1 MRNGQFFNMES
12 TMPIESSET
21 GDSGR
26 VRQQMSRLGDAP
38 VCLDQLTVEDTP
50 AQTSSSHVLVVD
62 DDMNLCR
69 QLSDYLGK
77 NDFQVTA
84 VNTGKQMLELIRRD
98 GIDLLL
104 LEPGLPGEDGLK
116 LTKAIRD
123 SSSMPLVVLSERHEE
138 ADRVMG
144 LELGADDYVTKP
156 FSPRELLARIR
167 AVLRR
172 SRVNASAGARDNRIR
187 AYRFAGWEL
196 NVRLFRLTSPE
207 GTPVEL
213 SRGEFNLLRA
223 FLSAPQ
229 RILTRDQLLELTRLH
244 IAEVYDRSIDV
255 QIGRLR
261 RKIEA
266 DSAQPR
272 FIRTERGAGYYFDAA
287 VSVVR

>member
-1 MRNGQFFNMES
+1 MESEMRDGQFFNIES
-12 TMPIESSET
+12 TMAIESGET

-26 VRQQMSRLGDAP
+26 VWQRMPRPGDVP
-38 VCLDQLTVEDTP
+38 VCLDHLTVEDT
-50 AQTSSSHVLVVD
+50 AVRTSSSHVLVVD
-62 DDMNLCR
+62 HDMNLCR

-77 NDFQVTA
+77 NDFQVTT
-84 VNTGKQMLELIRRD
+84 VNTGKQMLELIRRE

-123 SSSMPLVVLSERHEE
+123 SSSMPLVV
-138 ADRVMG
+138 
-144 LELGADDYVTKP
+144 
-156 FSPRELLARIR
+156 
-167 AVLRR
+167 
-172 SRVNASAGARDNRIR
+172 
-187 AYRFAGWEL
+187 
-196 NVRLFRLTSPE
+196 
-207 GTPVEL
+207 
-213 SRGEFNLLRA
+213 
-223 FLSAPQ
+223 
-229 RILTRDQLLELTRLH
+229 
-244 IAEVYDRSIDV
+244 AEVYDRTIDV

>member
-1 MRNGQFFNMES
+1 
-12 TMPIESSET
+12 MPIESSET

-26 VRQQMSRLGDAP
+26 VRQRMPRPGGVP
-38 VCLDQLTVEDTP
+38 VCLDQLTVEETP

-62 DDMNLCR
+62 HDMNLCR

-116 LTKAIRD
+116 LTKAVRD

-172 SRVNASAGARDNRIR
+172 YRVNARAGARDNRIR

-196 NVRLFRLTSPE
+196 NVRLLRLKSPE
-207 GTPVEL
+207 CTPVEL

-244 IAEVYDRSIDV
+244 IAEVYDRTIDV

-266 DSAQPR
+266 DPAQPR

>member
-26 VRQQMSRLGDAP
+26 VRQRMPRLADAP
-38 VCLDQLTVEDTP
+38 VRLDQLTVEDSP
-50 AQTSSSHVLVVD
+50 VQTSSSHVLVVD
-62 DDMNLCR
+62 HDMNLCR

-116 LTKAIRD
+116 LTEAIRD
-123 SSSMPLVVLSERHEE
+123 SSNMPLVVLSERHEE

-172 SRVNASAGARDNRIR
+172 SRVNARAGARDNTVR

-266 DSAQPR
+266 DPAQPR
-272 FIRTERGAGYYFDAA
+272 FIRTERGAGYCFDAA

>member
-1 MRNGQFFNMES
+1 MRNGQFFNIES
-12 TMPIESSET
+12 TVPIESSET
-21 GDSGR
+21 RDSGR
-26 VRQQMSRLGDAP
+26 VRQRMPRPGGAP
-38 VCLDQLTVEDTP
+38 VCLAQLTVEDTP
-50 AQTSSSHVLVVD
+50 VQTSSSHVLVVD
-62 DDMNLCR
+62 HDMNLCR
-69 QLSDYLGK
+69 QLCDYLGK

-138 ADRVMG
+138 ADRVME

-172 SRVNASAGARDNRIR
+172 SRVNAKAGARDDRIR
-187 AYRFAGWEL
+187 AYRFAGFEL

-266 DSAQPR
+266 DPAQPR
-272 FIRTERGAGYYFDAA
+272 FIRTERGAGYCFDAA

>member
-1 MRNGQFFNMES
+1 MRNGQFFNIES

-21 GDSGR
+21 RDSGR
-26 VRQQMSRLGDAP
+26 VRQRMPRLGDAP
-38 VCLDQLTVEDTP
+38 VCRDQLTVEDTSV
-50 AQTSSSHVLVVD
+50 QTSSSHVLVVD
-62 DDMNLCR
+62 HDVNLCR

-77 NDFQVTA
+77 NDFQVTT

-116 LTKAIRD
+116 LTKVIRD

-172 SRVNASAGARDNRIR
+172 SRVNASADARDSRIR

-207 GTPVEL
+207 GTPVGL

-244 IAEVYDRSIDV
+244 IAEVYDRTIDV

-261 RKIEA
+261 RKTEV

-287 VSVVR
+287 VSAVR

>member
-1 MRNGQFFNMES
+1 MRNGRFFNMGS

-21 GDSGR
+21 CDRGR
-26 VRQQMSRLGDAP
+26 VWQRMPRPGDAP
-38 VCLDQLTVEDTP
+38 VCLDQLTAEDGSV
-50 AQTSSSHVLVVD
+50 QTSSSHVLVVD
-62 DDMNLCR
+62 HDMNLCR
-69 QLSDYLGK
+69 QLSDYLGQ

-84 VNTGKQMLELIRRD
+84 VNTGKEMLELIRHD

-116 LTKAIRD
+116 LTEAIRS

-172 SRVNASAGARDNRIR
+172 SRVNARAGAHDNRIR

-207 GTPVEL
+207 ATPVEL

-272 FIRTERGAGYYFDAA
+272 FIRTVRSAGYYFDAA

>member
-1 MRNGQFFNMES
+1 MES

-21 GDSGR
+21 RDSGR
-26 VRQQMSRLGDAP
+26 VRQRMPRPGDAP
-38 VCLDQLTVEDTP
+38 VCLDQLPVEDTP
-50 AQTSSSHVLVVD
+50 VQTSSSHVLVVD
-62 DDMNLCR
+62 HDMNVCR

-172 SRVNASAGARDNRIR
+172 SRVNARPDARDNRIR

-196 NVRLFRLTSPE
+196 NVRLLRLKSPE
-207 GTPVEL
+207 CTPVEL
-213 SRGEFNLLRA
+213 SRGAFNLLRA

-266 DSAQPR
+266 DPAQPR

>member
-1 MRNGQFFNMES
+1 
-12 TMPIESSET
+12 
-21 GDSGR
+21 
-26 VRQQMSRLGDAP
+26 

-50 AQTSSSHVLVVD
+50 VQTSSSRVLVVD
-62 DDMNLCR
+62 HDMNLCR

-84 VNTGKQMLELIRRD
+84 VNTGKQMLELIRCD

-104 LEPGLPGEDGLK
+104 LEPGLPGEDGLN

-172 SRVNASAGARDNRIR
+172 SRVNASADARDNRIR

>member
-1 MRNGQFFNMES
+1 
-12 TMPIESSET
+12 MPIESSET
-21 GDSGR
+21 RDSGR
-26 VRQQMSRLGDAP
+26 GRQRMPRLGDAP
-38 VCLDQLTVEDTP
+38 VCLDQLTVEETP

-62 DDMNLCR
+62 HDMNLCR

-123 SSSMPLVVLSERHEE
+123 ASSMPLVVLSERHEE

-172 SRVNASAGARDNRIR
+172 YRVNARAGARDNRIR

-196 NVRLFRLTSPE
+196 NVRLLRLKSPE
-207 GTPVEL
+207 CTPVEL

-244 IAEVYDRSIDV
+244 IAEVYDRTIDV

-266 DSAQPR
+266 DPAQPR